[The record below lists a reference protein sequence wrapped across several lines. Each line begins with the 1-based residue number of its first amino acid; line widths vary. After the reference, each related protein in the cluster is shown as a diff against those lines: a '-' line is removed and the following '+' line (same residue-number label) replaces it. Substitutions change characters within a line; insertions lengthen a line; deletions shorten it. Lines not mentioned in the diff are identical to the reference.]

1 MELKIDAGY
10 AYFSVIMMIIGILIG
25 VVYTI
30 LFIGKRAGLWGIF
43 SKAGEREWKSIV
55 PIYNQITL
63 LKICKLNPWLILLYL
78 DFVIPFVGYIAG
90 RDVKWITIVMLV
102 GLLIY
107 RFLIAIR
114 LGQAF
119 KKGDVFSFFTA
130 FFQSILFP
138 VLGCS
143 KDEKFTDIVVR
154 DKKKIKNVT
163 SIK

>member
-1 MELKIDAGY
+1 MELNIDIAY
-10 AYFSVIMMIIGILIG
+10 AYFSVIMMIVGIFIG
-25 VVYTI
+25 VIYTI

-43 SKAGEREWKSIV
+43 SKAGEKEWKSIV
-55 PIYNQITL
+55 PVYNQITL
-63 LKICKLNPWLILLYL
+63 LKICKLNPWFIVLYL
-78 DFVIPFVGYIAG
+78 DFIIPFIGYIAG
-90 RDVKWITIVMLV
+90 RDVKWITIIMLV

-143 KDEKFTDIVVR
+143 KNEKFGDIVVR
-154 DKKKIKNVT
+154 DKKKIKSAT
-163 SIK
+163 TTK